1 VTPADLAACL
11 ERAAETEASRRV
23 AGVPAPPWVADVR
36 ALVAEVRRLRARLAE
51 VEALRAE
58 EQGRRLVAE
67 RPCPDCDRRG
77 CELCGG
83 TGWVAAGP
91 HPVRV
96 GDEDD
101 GEP

>member
-1 VTPADLAACL
+1 VTPADLDACL
-11 ERAAETEASRRV
+11 DRAAETEASRR
-23 AGVPAPPWVADVR
+23 VADVR

-51 VEALRAE
+51 VEA